1 MIIDVHC
8 HIWEKQLVEEGLGK
22 LLDSVADELRVPSA
36 SSYSLVQN
44 TTAGPRQFTRR
55 AANH

>member
-8 HIWEKQLVEEGLGK
+8 HIWEKQLVKGGLGK

-36 SSYSLVQN
+36 SRL
-44 TTAGPRQFTRR
+44 ARR
-55 AANH
+55 ERR